1 MCGREEAGVG
11 MHFKRVSRYVLYS
24 SVQRKSRY
32 CEKTMNHFLISHHS
46 SRFIECKSTLD
57 IVFALPIA
65 DSIPKEQLS
74 DAKKFIRGII
84 DGLTVSPQGTHVGLL
99 GYFDYPR
106 VELKLDTF
114 YDREDILR
122 ALSAVSTVDG
132 FNNTRIDSALK
143 AAQADMFSEA
153 NGVRAYVPK
162 VLVFLASG
170 DASNQDLKAASMPLK
185 LAGTTIIPLVVGN
198 LETKAVAPMGTSTR
212 HYFASDTFDNLASK
226 LDEISKKLCAG
237 KISSP
242 CKTFFYF
249 AG

>member
-1 MCGREEAGVG
+1 
-11 MHFKRVSRYVLYS
+11 
-24 SVQRKSRY
+24 
-32 CEKTMNHFLISHHS
+32 MNHFLISHHS